1 MRLACLTALPAQSS
15 LLTSVK
21 YIFPSVSLQ
30 APVLSVVI
38 THGIYLIPETTE
50 KKLIFFLLEKQ
61 NQVSSTHWKIRIVCT
76 IYCTSVH
83 PHCVDSINANDA
95 HKKCWTAVQCI
106 QWYFSEI
113 STHFYCSLFTFLTLQ
128 HIQAAAYLY
137 KHSLKQ
143 KCWSLLLQSCWL

>member
-50 KKLIFFLLEKQ
+50 KNLIFFLLEKQ
-61 NQVSSTHWKIRIVCT
+61 NQVSSTH
-76 IYCTSVH
+76 
-83 PHCVDSINANDA
+83 
-95 HKKCWTAVQCI
+95 
-106 QWYFSEI
+106 
-113 STHFYCSLFTFLTLQ
+113 
-128 HIQAAAYLY
+128 
-137 KHSLKQ
+137 
-143 KCWSLLLQSCWL
+143 